1 MKNIPLK
8 KNTYT
13 DGGYRFVL
21 NNYFRQDK
29 WYKIDAKEKYNFLSI
44 STFNHDVYRN
54 TNADWDQETIAK
66 YYFRL
71 DIDVFTH
78 SRALYSVM
86 DLMSD
91 VGGTSKAIMFTLVLT
106 LGGASFF
113 SSRVEM
119 MLHLYSDKGLFKYFD
134 LADLTDKDSKT
145 PIKRCKSHSHA
156 GNHSHGHADNHGHS
170 HAESHDHS
178 HAEKKEEIKVD
189 NIEEEFSIHSS
200 ITENE
205 GGSKDEPEE
214 VMNFTGIHIDRSH
227 RF

>member
-21 NNYFRQDK
+21 NNYFRQDN
-29 WYKIDAKEKYNFLSI
+29 WYKIDSKKKYSFLSFT
-44 STFNHDVYRN
+44 TFNHDVYHN
-54 TNADWDQETIAK
+54 TNAGWDQETIAK

-119 MLHLYSDKGLFKYFD
+119 MLHLYSDKGLFRYFD
-134 LADLTDKDSKT
+134 LADLTDKDSKAK
-145 PIKRCKSHSHA
+145 IKRSKSMHVKR
-156 GNHSHGHADNHGHS
+156 
-170 HAESHDHS
+170 
-178 HAEKKEEIKVD
+178 KKEEMKGITLKKNSVF
-189 NIEEEFSIHSS
+189 IHHLMKGVKKMSIAVKLKTKCS
-200 ITENE
+200 TL
-205 GGSKDEPEE
+205 PVFTLAE
-214 VMNFTGIHIDRSH
+214 VIDSRL
-227 RF
+227 RC